1 MGSWSE
7 RAARWESDVF
17 RTNLTEFESISA
29 DEAIQ
34 EALLLGL
41 RIAEGVDVEAVAS
54 LRGGTAFPP
63 ERARTLEKLCA
74 EGLILRDGDHL
85 RLPRSE
91 WIFADRTIRE
101 LL

>member
-1 MGSWSE
+1 MSHWKE
-7 RAARWESDVF
+7 QTPRTESDVF
-17 RTNLTEFESISA
+17 RTQLAEFETISPA
-29 DEAIQ
+29 EAIQ

-41 RIAEGVDVEAVAS
+41 RIAEGVDVESVAT
-54 LRGGTAFPP
+54 LRGGIAFPP
-63 ERARTLEKLCA
+63 ERGQALEKLCA
-74 EGLILRDGDHL
+74 KGRILRDGHHL